1 MEDTEDAERLELG
14 DFKDK
19 TCLTISE
26 VAHILQRKKEEL
38 EKEQS
43 DFIND
48 IFDKSISYSKRFG
61 GGLSYE
67 SALDIKTTLARQTLA
82 LKDSQDRK
90 KLVSFQIAQLA
101 NLMPGDAEEA
111 ITLIPSLRVFD
122 ESEIEKILKD
132 METRKG
138 Y

>member
-48 IFDKSISYSKRFG
+48 IFDKSLSYAKRFG

-67 SALDIKTTLARQTLA
+67 SSLDIKTTLARQTLA